1 MIQNQIYYKC
11 NNMFQYH
18 RIMKVCYF
26 QNQVLIENK
35 CVWRNLD
42 LTQKFKFFKY
52 QFQRDKLLGFIH
64 QGLYKGQKQTWM
76 NIGRLLICFNKLH
89 NTQMTN
95 ILLILYDLEIK
106 NNQIIQKDRSIQNLH
121 GVLEKEQKFKT
132 KLQVKKH
139 ENNEVLVELQIVR
152 QNNNNM
158 EKHNKDLEKI
168 RMKIDSL

>member
-1 MIQNQIYYKC
+1 
-11 NNMFQYH
+11 
-18 RIMKVCYF
+18 
-26 QNQVLIENK
+26 
-35 CVWRNLD
+35 
-42 LTQKFKFFKY
+42 
-52 QFQRDKLLGFIH
+52 
-64 QGLYKGQKQTWM
+64 
-76 NIGRLLICFNKLH
+76 
-89 NTQMTN
+89 
-95 ILLILYDLEIK
+95 
-106 NNQIIQKDRSIQNLH
+106 LH